1 MGLIISA
8 PKVLLGDPGG
18 TVLDQAYVEID
29 GDTIQRIGKVAK
41 LTTEEQTR
49 LTHYPACSILPGLI
63 NAHEHLATKTRIT
76 PGVFSDITTEP
87 IQLHMLRAAKNA
99 HAILREGVT
108 TIRECGSRE
117 RMNVFIAQG
126 VHRNFIA
133 GPEVLACGLPISIT
147 GGHCYYYSWQ
157 VNSPEE
163 AVRAVR
169 TELMHG
175 ADFIKVHST
184 GGAGTLEGDP
194 RLAEL
199 TLAELKA
206 VTAEAHRAGKRVAS
220 HAIGRPGI
228 ENSLLAGVDT
238 LEHGHYLDE
247 QLLDMMAVTGTY
259 FVPTL
264 SGYVPLAEHG
274 LAMGRPEWMVEKARR
289 LVDVHREAMA
299 KVRKYS
305 EIVVA
310 AGTDSSGELV
320 EELELLIANGY
331 SASEVVR
338 CATINAARVLGIE
351 GRVGSLEPGKQANVL
366 VVRGDPLN
374 DITALR
380 QPECIIQLG
389 NIIT

>member
-1 MGLIISA
+1 MGLIMSA
-8 PKVLLGDPGG
+8 PKVLLGDSEG
-18 TVLDQAYVEID
+18 TVLDEGYVEID
-29 GDTIQRIGKVAK
+29 GDIIKRVGKVTE
-41 LTTEEQTR
+41 LTAVEQASR
-49 LTHYPACSILPGLI
+49 SHYPACAILPGLI

-87 IQLHMLRAAKNA
+87 IQLHMLRAARNA

-117 RMNVFIAQG
+117 RMNVYIARG
-126 VHRNFIA
+126 VRRNFIT
-133 GPEVLACGLPISIT
+133 GPEVLACGLPISII

-157 VNSPEE
+157 INSPEE

-175 ADFIKVHST
+175 ADFIKVHAT

-206 VTAEAHRAGKRVAS
+206 VVSEAHRAGKRVAS

-238 LEHGHYLDE
+238 LEHGHYLD
-247 QLLDMMAVTGTY
+247 QPLLDMMAVSGTF

-274 LAMGRPEWMVEKARR
+274 LAMGRPAWMVEKARR

-299 KVRKYS
+299 NVRRYP

-320 EELELLIANGY
+320 EELELLIANGF
-331 SASEVVR
+331 STSEAVR

-351 GRVGSLEPGKQANVL
+351 DRVGSLEPGKQANVL
-366 VVRGDPLN
+366 VVRGDPL
-374 DITALR
+374 DDVTALR
-380 QPECIIQLG
+380 RLECIIQLG
-389 NIIT
+389 TIIA